1 MTTTAVLI
9 AVLCVSAAGNAV
21 LGAAAYLQA
30 RTVSDLLRTL
40 PEYRER
46 ATGGTARI
54 YSRWN
59 ALQHPERREEAD
71 NK

>member
-21 LGAAAYLQA
+21 LGAAAYIQA

-54 YSRWN
+54 FSRWA
-59 ALQHPERREEAD
+59 ALRPERREEAD
-71 NK
+71 KQ